1 MAVPDSD
8 ELILKVFESHC
19 QMLDDLSITNAES
32 YTRSVIENEGRPW
45 EDWLEF
51 VQSFRKPGK
60 QGLVGLMKKRTTS
73 DDEDPEL
80 FVFKVSQYVN
90 HLAMHEG
97 TVMKGLNAISE
108 FCPHFCKYKGVIQA
122 RIDPTR
128 RKSGNPFAD
137 GDCKHTVKKDV
148 LLCQHIDGDVK
159 LRNLIMTPTVN
170 DRVII
175 SAIKQ
180 VLLAV
185 SMAQRVKRF
194 THYDL
199 HSSNIMMK
207 ECDPD
212 TVFVYALDSENQF
225 CVPTYGQY
233 PVIIDFGFSYVDDLD
248 DGPIWPTLA
257 HTDVGFS
264 STEYDHL
271 SDAKLFLVSVSS
283 EYEEERSGNRYSK
296 IMRRVVNNIFGNLEL
311 DWDSGWDDSGESGI
325 SDQVLDDFEGYERG
339 SALLKESPHYC
350 IDLIQSMLIL
360 PLEEQSTKDKMIAY
374 KTFVKEWLKI
384 ERQIGNQ
391 FYCLCIFKEIC
402 DSARFV
408 RAAYMNEETRGQ
420 AIIDFRRLCQAAFD
434 DTASYCKI
442 PNIHFEKMLCSLL
455 TLSLCIEG
463 ELFDRVQKYKARKQK
478 EYDLLPLKSIEEI
491 YAAVDANLPS
501 KYKFTEK
508 TTVVLFDLDKKRTDV
523 TNVPQE
529 CLEDINECHPF
540 TRGSY
545 LYNMINGPEK

>member
-1 MAVPDSD
+1 MTALDLD
-8 ELILKVFESHC
+8 EFILKVYASQS
-19 QMLDDLSITNAES
+19 QMLDNLSITNAES
-32 YTRSVIENEGRPW
+32 YTRAVIENEDRPW

-60 QGLVGLMKKRTTS
+60 QGLVGLLKKRVTN
-73 DDEDPEL
+73 DDEDPEY

-90 HLAMHEG
+90 HLALHEG
-97 TVMKGLNAISE
+97 TVMKGLNDISE
-108 FCPHFCKYKGVIQA
+108 YCPHFCKYKGVIQA

-128 RKSGNPFAD
+128 RKSGNPFAEN
-137 GDCKHTVKKDV
+137 GCKHTVKKDV

-159 LRNLIMTPTVN
+159 LRNLIMTPTVS
-170 DRVII
+170 DRIII
-175 SAIKQ
+175 SSIKQ

-185 SMAQRVKRF
+185 SIAQRVKRF

-212 TVFVYALDSENQF
+212 TVFVYALDRDNQF
-225 CVPTYGQY
+225 CVPTYGHF
-233 PVIIDFGFSYVDDLD
+233 PIVIDFGFSYINDLE
-248 DGPIWPTLA
+248 DGPMWPTLA

-296 IMRRVVNNIFGNLEL
+296 ILRRVVGNIFDNLDL
-311 DWDSGWDDSGESGI
+311 DWDSGWDDSGDPGI

-339 SALLKESPHYC
+339 STLLTDSPHYC
-350 IDLIQSMLIL
+350 IDLIQSMIIL
-360 PLEEQSTKDKMIAY
+360 PLDQQNTKDKMIAY
-374 KTFVKEWLKI
+374 KTFVREWLKI

-408 RAAYMNEETRGQ
+408 RAAYMDEETRGQ
-420 AIIDFRRLCQAAFD
+420 AITDFRRLCESAFD
-434 DTASYCKI
+434 ETASYCKI
-442 PNIHFEKMLCSLL
+442 PNVHYEKMLCSLL
-455 TLSLCIEG
+455 TLSVCIEG

-478 EYDLLPLKSIEEI
+478 EYDMIPLKSIEEI

-501 KYKFTEK
+501 KYQFTEK
-508 TTVVLFDLDKKRTDV
+508 TTVVVFDLEKKRTDV
-523 TNVPQE
+523 INVPAE
-529 CLEDINECHPF
+529 ELDNINKCHPF

-545 LYNMINGPEK
+545 LYGMINTPAK